1 MERGRDFR
9 DIIRQKPYLLW
20 WVRDYDALSE
30 DAVVEAVLDQ
40 GDWAEL
46 QDIVQILGRQRV
58 AEIFFKQVQYPRCN
72 YSEKRAS
79 FFKNYFSEYARGNS
93 H

>member
-1 MERGRDFR
+1 MEHVRDFR

-20 WVRDYDALSE
+20 WVRDYDALNK

-40 GDWAEL
+40 GDWEEL
-46 QDIVQILGRQRV
+46 QEIVEILGRQRV
-58 AEIFFKQVQYPRCN
+58 AEIFFEQMSSKRRN
-72 YSEKRAS
+72 YSDKRAS
-79 FFKNYFSEYARGNS
+79 FFQNYFSEYARGNS